1 MGNNIGVSQWI
12 CIRVSNSEKGTT
24 KILEMFSYT
33 YILHTL
39 TRNIVCVCV
48 WVRILLHPSLLLFV
62 CFFLLLLEAC
72 TYIRMWINL
81 QILPNSN
88 KYTPC
93 FSYFT
98 SHGILPRSLYASWII
113 MFYHVGNK
121 ISVIY
126 SIYLHIHNSHTII
139 IKYKCI
145 SYYNINKV

>member
-1 MGNNIGVSQWI
+1 MQNHTGVNLDSILHTYISIQITYRITYLIEYPSMGNNIGVSQWI

-72 TYIRMWINL
+72 
-81 QILPNSN
+81 
-88 KYTPC
+88 
-93 FSYFT
+93 
-98 SHGILPRSLYASWII
+98 
-113 MFYHVGNK
+113 
-121 ISVIY
+121 ISECE
-126 SIYLHIHNSHTII
+126 SIYKFYPIQTNIHLVSHILRRTG
-139 IKYKCI
+139 
-145 SYYNINKV
+145 YYLVLYTLPE